1 MDIISSYNTRENSL
15 NFTFVH
21 TPFKHTPKKFM
32 MTQLLLLLLNLS
44 KIITFFGVFLN
55 KSNKFRLLPIFKDL
69 SALMSLSCKKINF
82 TFSHS
87 ANINT
92 KQQVGR
98 CQCTKYYLN
107 VFIQKCIRTRLKGKK
122 LEILFLMT
130 IYKFDESL
138 SPQMFL

>member
-1 MDIISSYNTRENSL
+1 MDIISSYNTRKFIELHFRSHSIQ
-15 NFTFVH
+15 TH
-21 TPFKHTPKKFM
+21 TKKIYDD
-32 MTQLLLLLLNLS
+32 TIVIKLLNLS
-44 KIITFFGVFLN
+44 KIITFFGEFLN

-69 SALMSLSCKKINF
+69 SALMSLSCKKINL

-122 LEILFLMT
+122 LEILF
-130 IYKFDESL
+130 
-138 SPQMFL
+138 